1 MTWFCCSSKT
11 VGQSHIASG
20 IPCQDA
26 VAYRVIG
33 STKFVTALSDGAGS
47 ASKSQIGSQTLV
59 ETVCNYVGNFLLD
72 SSQTN
77 YKNLDRAVKES
88 ILMARDHLKKLGNPE
103 EFHATA
109 LIAVGLDKEVVVYH
123 IGDGS
128 ITIGENSH
136 GGFVIHR
143 SEPENGEF
151 ANETFFYTQEVWEQH
166 FRKTIIK
173 NSLFVILASDGVD
186 PFIWDSKGT
195 RNGFIKPLLQKIQP
209 LNSNNDADKFLNEII
224 TDPRTNDVTN
234 DDKSIIIAIH
244 NELIDVDI
252 NNKKFEDAKP
262 PTFKSQENLDQELK
276 AALSKN
282 IQKDLSDQ
290 KNQQTQPQITVK
302 KNNGLIRYF
311 YMLLAGTLITIPL
324 IFIST
329 SNSPFISSIKKN
341 IYGPIY
347 ALFGISVP
355 SNEEKKLKDGEPLSA
370 TGEDNLKDINK
381 PANENI
387 SQNRGSSTVNTNNLY
402 EDIREAVN
410 NSTVVNSEKRRNER
424 KDTSSKEKST
434 IRIDSADKNLKT
446 VEDANKNRDQQ

>member
-1 MTWFCCSSKT
+1 MTWFCGSSKT

-26 VAYRVIG
+26 VAYRVVS

-47 ASKSQIGSQTLV
+47 AAKSQIGSQTLV
-59 ETVCNYVGNFLLD
+59 ETVCNHVGNLLLET
-72 SSQTN
+72 SQTN
-77 YKNLDRAVKES
+77 HEYLDRAVKES
-88 ILMARDHLKKLGNPE
+88 ILLARDQLRKLGNPE

-128 ITIGENSH
+128 ITIGENLR

-166 FRKTIIK
+166 FRKTTIK

-195 RNGFIKPLLQKIQP
+195 RTGFIKPLLQKIQS
-209 LNSNNDADKFLNEII
+209 LNLNNDADKFLNEII
-224 TDPRTNDVTN
+224 TDPRTNEVTN
-234 DDKSIIIAIH
+234 DDKSIIIAVH
-244 NELIDVDI
+244 NELINVDI

-282 IQKDLSDQ
+282 IQKDLTDQ

-302 KNNGLIRYF
+302 KNNGLIKYF

-347 ALFGISVP
+347 VLFGISVP
-355 SNEEKKLKDGEPLSA
+355 SKEEKKLNDGEPLSA
-370 TGEDNLKDINK
+370 TGEDNLQDINK

-387 SQNRGSSTVNTNNLY
+387 SSNRGSSSVNINNLY
-402 EDIREAVN
+402 EDIRESVS
-410 NSTVVNSEKRRNER
+410 NSPVVNSEKKLNEK

-434 IRIDSADKNLKT
+434 IRIDSTDKNIKKT
-446 VEDANKNRDQQ
+446 DGAIKNRDQ